1 METVPRI
8 QGSPVYEAIRSWLSG
23 QVERGTP
30 LVRNFQDFFGV
41 GKKRAFLNI
50 SAASRPHSAQTTTK
64 TQKNE
69 SSSNDDTA
77 LKSTATVESTKNE
90 VNKEDD
96 EVAGPFL
103 SLLYFVSEIYFR
115 FASVF
120 GEEVTFVVMLPFL
133 WWHFSAELSQ
143 NVVFLWCFTC
153 YIGHV
158 GKDLFQLPRPPAS
171 HVTHLEHHHA
181 HEYGLPVCNSL
192 PSRVSIS
199 IPLYCRLM
207 DIFFLLFLLQS
218 THAISATTM
227 PLTVVAYCIKYDLM
241 SHFIVIA
248 LGIVWFASVSMSRL
262 YLGVHS
268 PADLFWGC
276 LIGTAPILL
285 KKQKKRRSSI
295 VYFLLLLSLS
305 SCYILWCATL
315 SILSVRVPL
324 SFLSKIPSLW
334 PQESARLWCGN
345 MFHILYLIGWNKS
358 PLRWWSAFLSCSW
371 DYYQST
377 LRHPNGQA
385 PLAIQ
390 QQS

>member
-8 QGSPVYEAIRSWLSG
+8 QGSPVYEATRSWLSG

-50 SAASRPHSAQTTTK
+50 SAASRPRSAQTTTK

-77 LKSTATVESTKNE
+77 LKSTTTVESTKNE

-103 SLLYFVSEIYFR
+103 SLFYFVSEIYFR

-207 DIFFLLFLLQS
+207 DIFFLLFLQS

-248 LGIVWFASVSMSRL
+248 LGMVWFASVSMSRL

-276 LIGTAPILL
+276 LIGTASVPLN
-285 KKQKKRRSSI
+285 RRREH
-295 VYFLLLLSLS
+295 LLSFIFFF
-305 SCYILWCATL
+305 CYL
-315 SILSVRVPL
+315 
-324 SFLSKIPSLW
+324 
-334 PQESARLWCGN
+334 
-345 MFHILYLIGWNKS
+345 S
-358 PLRWWSAFLSCSW
+358 PLVMYC
-371 DYYQST
+371 D
-377 LRHPNGQA
+377 A
-385 PLAIQ
+385 PLYTSCFSLCVCLPLPFI
-390 QQS
+390 